1 MLKRVILLAI
11 FSLVLTSGLMA
22 QVKDS
27 VVIATK
33 DRDSVVTI
41 VREMLDLQQTAEKL
55 QKDFNSEV
63 ERLERQY
70 QLARLRLDNLLLGIM
85 NKLGISQEKYILSD
99 DLSKFIKAPPKK
111 E

>member
-11 FSLVLTSGLMA
+11 FSLVLTSGLTA

-27 VVIATK
+27 VALTTK

-41 VREMLDLQQTAEKL
+41 VREMLDLQQAAEKL
-55 QKDFNSEV
+55 QKDFNGEV

-99 DLSKFIKAPPKK
+99 DLSKFIIAPPKK